1 MVLASAPGPAPATS
15 AMLKGAKTKAIRI
28 LGNPDMNAGW
38 SGVEQKTLCRKK
50 DILNGRKYSIE
61 PSHNRQ
67 VPV

>member
-38 SGVEQKTLCRKK
+38 SGWSKK
-50 DILNGRKYSIE
+50 HCVGKKIF
-61 PSHNRQ
+61 
-67 VPV
+67 